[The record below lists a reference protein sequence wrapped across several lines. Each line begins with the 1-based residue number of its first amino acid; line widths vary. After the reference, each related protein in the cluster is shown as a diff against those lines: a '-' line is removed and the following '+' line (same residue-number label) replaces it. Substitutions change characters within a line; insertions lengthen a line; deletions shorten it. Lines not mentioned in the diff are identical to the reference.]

1 MKKTTPKR
9 KPATR
14 RRRAGIGA
22 VKRTTTRR
30 RRRSSMGGL
39 NTSLLLGV
47 AVGAAAAGFLDGPLQ
62 NILPN
67 NMLRNGAKVAAG
79 AFLSTK
85 TGMLQGVG
93 LGMVGAG
100 AAQLVQGLTGQING
114 VPALLGNNNV
124 PALLGA
130 ADLIDLDEDEDE
142 DIMGYEADL
151 MGYEANALGDEFGGL
166 GITL

>member
-9 KPATR
+9 KPAAR
-14 RRRAGIGA
+14 KRRAGIGA

-30 RRRSSMGGL
+30 RRRSSLGGL

-85 TGMLQGVG
+85 PGMMQGIG
-93 LGMVGAG
+93 LGLVAAG
-100 AAQLVQGLTGQING
+100 ATNLVQGLTGQISG

-124 PALLGA
+124 PALLGIDDDPD
-130 ADLIDLDEDEDE
+130 DL
-142 DIMGYEADL
+142 GYEADAIS
-151 MGYEANALGDEFGGL
+151 YEADALGDEFGFDSQ
-166 GITL
+166 TMNVY